1 MQLRRTIA
9 CATSA
14 TLLLNVLIPHAV
26 SGQDDADDVWASP
39 SSDVLQLTKSNFAP
53 TVYHSG
59 KNGMVAFIQKWCG
72 HSIKLI
78 PVWEQLAK
86 EAHPSIFIANVDC
99 GSDNDI
105 CRSSQIT
112 SYPTFRYFID
122 GAEYEYQD
130 ARSLEALREFIETT
144 LTVQCNPIVDATTCS
159 EKARKYGDKWISKDQ
174 SKLKSEIDR
183 LDAMMT
189 NSGSTTAELRSWMR
203 ERRGILTIIHQ
214 H

>member
-1 MQLRRTIA
+1 MYKTFYSSSLDDPCLTL
-9 CATSA
+9 TSI
-14 TLLLNVLIPHAV
+14 LHR
-26 SGQDDADDVWASP
+26 
-39 SSDVLQLTKSNFAP
+39 
-53 TVYHSG
+53 
-59 KNGMVAFIQKWCG
+59 
-72 HSIKLI
+72 
-78 PVWEQLAK
+78 VWEQLAK
-86 EAHPSIFIANVDC
+86 ETHPSIFIANVDC

-214 H
+214 HKTQVEKTVAIDEL